1 MATNRDLTVS
11 LRPKMSEPV
20 PPAPPAMPPPSVPR
34 RPRRRARL
42 FEYATVLIIGA
53 LLLGGTYAWFSW
65 DDWFSDAGGI
75 TAQEEHED
83 IQETIDDVI
92 AEVSRLIVLPEG
104 EEPTIA
110 TVTDPEKLR
119 DQVFFANAKE
129 GHKVL
134 IYTKAQKAYLY
145 DPVAKRLVEVAPLTV
160 QAQ

>member
-1 MATNRDLTVS
+1 MITNRDLTVS
-11 LRPKMSEPV
+11 LRPKMSEPAPQSIPPM
-20 PPAPPAMPPPSVPR
+20 PPAPR

-42 FEYATVLIIGA
+42 SDYVTVLTIA
-53 LLLGGTYAWFSW
+53 VLLVGCVYAWLSW
-65 DDWFSDAGGI
+65 DTWFPDAGGI
-75 TAQEEHED
+75 TAQEDRED
-83 IQETIDDVI
+83 IQETIDDVV
-92 AEVSRLIVLPEG
+92 AEVEKLIVLPEG

-145 DPVAKRLVEVAPLTV
+145 DPVAKRLIEVAPLTV
-160 QAQ
+160 QSP